1 MMLRIQNIVK
11 TFAQDSAPVIND
23 LSMQLKQGDFC
34 ILIGSNGSGKS
45 TLLKA
50 LSGEYALNSGSV
62 LLNQIDITQLPI
74 HERAKYVSSISQN
87 THQATI
93 SEMTLIENLILGHLR
108 GSKAS
113 FIRLKRHYVT
123 LRDKILALDP
133 LLKELLD
140 KPLSALSG
148 GQKQKVATLMAT
160 FNAPPLLL
168 LDEHCSA
175 LDPKSQT
182 MVMEFT
188 STMIKKL
195 GTTALM
201 VTHDLADAINY
212 GNRLIMLK
220 KGKIAFDIGEC
231 AKKALS
237 VSDLREM
244 FYD

>member
-1 MMLRIQNIVK
+1 MLIIENMVK
-11 TFAQDSAPVIND
+11 TFAHDPYPVVNNI
-23 LSMQLKQGDFC
+23 SMQLKQGDFC
-34 ILIGSNGSGKS
+34 VLIGSNGSGKS

-50 LSGEYALNSGSV
+50 LSGEYALDSGRV
-62 LLNQIDITQLPI
+62 LLNHQEITRLPI
-74 HERAKYVSSISQN
+74 HERAKYISNLSQN
-87 THQATI
+87 MSQGTI
-93 SEMTLIENLILGHLR
+93 AEMTLMENVILGHLR

-113 FIRLKRHYVT
+113 FNRLKHHYVT
-123 LRDKILALDP
+123 SRDKILALDP
-133 LLKELLD
+133 FLKELLD
-140 KPLSALSG
+140 KPLSVLSG
-148 GQKQKVATLMAT
+148 GQKQKVAILMAT
-160 FNAPPLLL
+160 FNAPSLLL

-188 STMIKKL
+188 ATMIKKL